1 LSVGESTP
9 TDDYRA
15 IICTMNW
22 SLHSKVSSWYEMT
35 MADNKNPPDA
45 VRSVMARNL
54 EEARLAM
61 SNYFQF
67 VEKSMSSSPLGAT
80 DQARTFRSY
89 VERTVAANFE
99 LSDRLLHA
107 EGFQDIVRIQTEFFQ
122 AQLRALT
129 EQTKDLGATA
139 TEATPE
145 VTRIPIK

>member
-1 LSVGESTP
+1 
-9 TDDYRA
+9 
-15 IICTMNW
+15 
-22 SLHSKVSSWYEMT
+22 

-45 VRSVMARNL
+45 VRSAMARNL

-67 VEKSMSSSPLGAT
+67 VEKSMSASPLGAT

-107 EGFQDIVRIQTEFFQ
+107 EDFRDIVRIQTEFFQ

-129 EQTKDLGATA
+129 EQTKDLDVTA
-139 TEATPE
+139 TKATPE

>member
-1 LSVGESTP
+1 
-9 TDDYRA
+9 
-15 IICTMNW
+15 
-22 SLHSKVSSWYEMT
+22 MT
-35 MADNKNPPDA
+35 DNKSPPDA

-67 VEKSMSSSPLGAT
+67 VEKSMSASPLGAT

-107 EGFQDIVRIQTEFFQ
+107 EDFQDIVRIQAEFFQ

-129 EQTKDLGATA
+129 EQTKDLSVTA
-139 TEATPE
+139 TKATPE